1 MMHSLVAIAAAAA
14 AAALIPFV
22 EAWPA
27 PCGRRQCSGSSSLLT
42 DLNIIS
48 SYWGQLSPYADNVE
62 TYFGVQYAGLPDGC
76 QIEQVHSLQRHANRF
91 PTDSNG
97 GAHDGNFATK
107 VMNWTAAHPANIFTG
122 PLTFL
127 NSYRYQMGSSY
138 LTGLGATTEVMAGVQ
153 FWNR

>member
-1 MMHSLVAIAAAAA
+1 MHFIVAIAAAAA
-14 AAALIPFV
+14 LIAFV
-22 EAWPA
+22 EASLA
-27 PCGRRQCSGSSSLLT
+27 PRGRRQSSGSFSLLT

-48 SYWGQLSPYADNVE
+48 SHWGQLSPYADNVE

-91 PTDSNG
+91 PTDFLDD
-97 GAHDGNFATK
+97 GANDGNFAMK
-107 VMNWTAAHPANIFTG
+107 VMNWTAAHPAKIFTG

-127 NSYRYQMGSSY
+127 NAYQYQIGSSY